1 MTGCQPV
8 TPAICPARRAESEKH
23 WQRYLIPDTAYPAT
37 KSVIFSNSFLEA
49 FFLIC
54 FIDKRC
60 LMGCPV
66 TNPKKWGKVVAR
78 GRPLKLGQQLRGG
91 GKTYRVNWGGGRG
104 ENVLQSVLS
113 KTTFGGLRNWGWSG
127 RCLFLLRE
135 MTESRQKRGG
145 ETYRKWGV
153 QKRFW
158 GGVFRRI
165 YGMFSTPLCFPPRLA
180 AL

>member
-1 MTGCQPV
+1 M
-8 TPAICPARRAESEKH
+8 
-23 WQRYLIPDTAYPAT
+23 
-37 KSVIFSNSFLEA
+37 FLPQE
-49 FFLIC
+49 F
-54 FIDKRC
+54 
-60 LMGCPV
+60 
-66 TNPKKWGKVVAR
+66 
-78 GRPLKLGQQLRGG
+78 GQQLRGG
-91 GKTYRVNWGGGRG
+91 QNVSREFGGGG
-104 ENVLQSVLS
+104 GNVLQSVLS

-145 ETYRKWGV
+145 GKRIAAGGV

-165 YGMFSTPLCFPPRLA
+165 YGMFSTPLSFPPPSA